1 MITHRILVP
10 VKGDVIDDEAVQLAC
25 TLAAGREQ
33 RGKPR
38 TTIEIIYVI
47 EVPRA
52 LPLDAD
58 LPDEVLKGEHALT
71 HAETITHGMN
81 VLVETEILQARTVG
95 AAIVDEAVERGAG
108 TIIMAAQYR
117 RRLGEFNMGL
127 TLPYVLK
134 NAPCRVLITRVPS
147 RTEVP
152 STPQPASTNG
162 QQHTHHT

>member
-1 MITHRILVP
+1 V
-10 VKGDVIDDEAVQLAC
+10 
-25 TLAAGREQ
+25 GREQ

-38 TTIEIIYVI
+38 TIIEVIYVI

-58 LPDEVLKGEHALT
+58 LPDEVAKGETALT
-71 HAETITHGMN
+71 HAESLTHGLN
-81 VLVETEILQARTVG
+81 VAVETEILQARTVG

-134 NAPCRVLITRVPS
+134 NAPCRVLITRAPS
-147 RTEVP
+147 RAELSAVP
-152 STPQPASTNG
+152 AARSTNG
-162 QQHTHHT
+162 QQHT

>member
-1 MITHRILVP
+1 VRTHRILVP

-25 TLAAGREQ
+25 TLAVGREQ
-33 RGKPR
+33 RGKPHG
-38 TTIEIIYVI
+38 TIEIIYVI

-58 LPDEVLKGEHALT
+58 LPDEVLKGEAALN
-71 HAETITHGMN
+71 HAESLTRGLN
-81 VLVETEILQARTVG
+81 VVVETEILQARTVG

-117 RRLGEFNMGL
+117 RRQGEFNMGL

-134 NAPCRVLITRVPS
+134 NAPCRVLITRAPS
-147 RTEVP
+147 RVELGA
-152 STPQPASTNG
+152 PQAASTNG
-162 QQHTHHT
+162 QQHS

>member
-1 MITHRILVP
+1 MKIHRILVP

-58 LPDEVLKGEHALT
+58 LPDEVSRGEQALT
-71 HAETITHGMN
+71 HAEALTHGLNIM
-81 VLVETEILQARTVG
+81 VETEILQARTVG
-95 AAIVDEAVERGAG
+95 AAIVDEAVERGAE

-134 NAPCRVLITRVPS
+134 NAPCRVLITRAPS
-147 RTEVP
+147 RAEVAGV
-152 STPQPASTNG
+152 TRAASTNG
-162 QQHTHHT
+162 QQHS

>member
-1 MITHRILVP
+1 MKSHRILVP
-10 VKGDVIDDEAVQLAC
+10 VKGDLIDDEAVQLAC

-58 LPDEVLKGEHALT
+58 LPDEVLKGETALT
-71 HAETITHGMN
+71 HAEALTQGVN
-81 VLVETEILQARTVG
+81 VMVETEILQARTVG

-134 NAPCRVLITRVPS
+134 NAPCRVLITRSPS
-147 RTEVP
+147 QVEVG
-152 STPQPASTNG
+152 SVAQPVSANG
-162 QQHTHHT
+162 QQHA

>member
-1 MITHRILVP
+1 VKLHRILVP

-58 LPDEVLKGEHALT
+58 LPDEVARGEQALAHAEALT
-71 HAETITHGMN
+71 HGLNIM
-81 VLVETEILQARTVG
+81 VETEILQARTVG
-95 AAIVDEAVERGAG
+95 AAIVDEAVERGAE

-134 NAPCRVLITRVPS
+134 NAPCRVLITRAPS
-147 RTEVP
+147 RAEVAGVARA
-152 STPQPASTNG
+152 ASTNG
-162 QQHTHHT
+162 QQQS

>member
-1 MITHRILVP
+1 MP

-25 TLAAGREQ
+25 TLAVGREQ

-38 TTIEIIYVI
+38 ATIEIIYVI

-58 LPDEVLKGEHALT
+58 LPDEVLKGEQALT
-71 HAETITHGMN
+71 HAESLTRGADVT
-81 VLVETEILQARTVG
+81 VETEILQARTIG
-95 AAIVDEAVERGAG
+95 AAIVDEAVERGAN
-108 TIIMAAQYR
+108 TIILAAQYR

-134 NAPCRVLITRVPS
+134 NAPCRVLITRAPN
-147 RTEVP
+147 RAEV
-152 STPQPASTNG
+152 SAAPAASING
-162 QQHTHHT
+162 QKEH

>member
-1 MITHRILVP
+1 VKPHRILVP
-10 VKGDVIDDEAVQLAC
+10 VKGDLIDDEAVQLAC

-58 LPDEVLKGEHALT
+58 LPDEVQRGEKALT
-71 HAETITHGMN
+71 HAEGLTHGMN
-81 VLVETEILQARTVG
+81 VMVETEILQARTVG

-134 NAPCRVLITRVPS
+134 NAPCRVLITRAPS
-147 RTEVP
+147 RVEVG
-152 STPQPASTNG
+152 SVAQPQAASTNG
-162 QQHTHHT
+162 QPHT

>member
-1 MITHRILVP
+1 M
-10 VKGDVIDDEAVQLAC
+10 IDDEAVQMAC
-25 TLAAGREQ
+25 TLAVGREQ

-58 LPDEVLKGEHALT
+58 LPDEVLRGEQALT
-71 HAETITHGMN
+71 HAETITHGLN

-95 AAIVDEAVERGAG
+95 AAIVDEAVERGAN

-134 NAPCRVLITRVPS
+134 NAPCRVLITRAPT
-147 RTEVP
+147 RAEV
-152 STPQPASTNG
+152 SGAPQAASTNG